1 MNPVEFIIRCHEQT
15 KHYFHRYA
23 RSAGELD
30 WSNQPDPFRAYAGA
44 PRVMLPLATV
54 DPSPAYE
61 SLFSLESL
69 PVAPVTLETISVFL
83 ECALGLSA
91 WKSFKGS
98 RWALRCNPSSGNLH
112 PTEGYVVL
120 GATSGLHDQPAVY
133 HYAPA
138 EHALERRGE
147 LSEDGWRALI
157 EGLPVGAF
165 LVGLTSIAWREAW
178 KYGERALR
186 YCQHDVGHAI
196 GALRFSAASLGWS
209 LHVLEAMSDEDVE
222 TLLGLDAVS
231 WPSNSDREHADL
243 LAVVNPSGQCIVDC
257 AGKCVLDCH
266 ALKPDR
272 ATWTGTPNVLSR
284 ESLHW
289 ELVYAAAEAW
299 RKPRGAPAPLG
310 SQVPPTVREHARDD
324 AYAAASASRPVR
336 SSREI
341 IRMRRSAVAFDGVAT
356 LPAEQFFLMMHR
368 LMPDP
373 QRAPWDALSP
383 PTAIHLAI
391 FVHRV
396 TGLTPGLYAL
406 VRDPSDRESLAS
418 SMRPDFAWT
427 APPGCP
433 DGLPL
438 FFLLEGDARRAA
450 TAVSCHQF
458 IAGAGV
464 FSLGMIARFRDTLE
478 HLGAWGYRRLF
489 WEAGLVGQTLYL
501 EAEAAGLR
509 GTGIGCYF
517 DDAVHETFGLTGDAW
532 QSMYHFTVGRPVEDV
547 RLTTEPAYPRRRADL
562 P

>member
-1 MNPVEFIIRCHEQT
+1 MNPVEFIIRCHEET
-15 KHYFHRYA
+15 KHHFHRYA

-30 WSNQPDPFRAYAGA
+30 WANQPDPFRVYAGA
-44 PRVMLPLATV
+44 PRVTLPPATT
-54 DPSPAYE
+54 DRSPAYE
-61 SLFSLESL
+61 SLFSAESSAAA
-69 PVAPVTLETISVFL
+69 PVALETISVFL

-120 GATSGLHDQPAVY
+120 GAISGLHDRPAVY
-133 HYAPA
+133 HYLPA

-147 LSEDGWRALI
+147 LPEDGGRALM
-157 EGLPVGAF
+157 EGLSAGAF

-196 GALRFSAASLGWS
+196 GALRFSAASLGWR
-209 LHVLEAMSDEDVE
+209 LHVLEAASDEDVE
-222 TLLGLDAVS
+222 TLLGLDATP
-231 WPSNSDREHADL
+231 WPRDVDREHADL
-243 LAVVNPSGQCIVDC
+243 LAVIDPSGRRIVDG
-257 AGKCVLDCH
+257 AGKFGLEGH
-266 ALKPDR
+266 ALKPGR
-272 ATWTGTPNVLSR
+272 AMWAGTPNVLSR
-284 ESLHW
+284 EALRW
-289 ELVYAAAEAW
+289 ELVYAVAEAW
-299 RKPRGAPAPLG
+299 RKPRGAPATLDPQG
-310 SQVPPTVREHARDD
+310 ISAPREHAQDE
-324 AYAAASASRPVR
+324 ACVAASAARPVR
-336 SSREI
+336 TSREI
-341 IRMRRSAVAFDGVAT
+341 IRTRRSAVAFDGVAT
-356 LPAEQFFLMMHR
+356 LPVEQFFLMMHR
-368 LMPDP
+368 LLPDP
-373 QRAPWDALSP
+373 RRPPWDALGP
-383 PTAIHLAI
+383 PTAIHLAL

-406 VRDPSDRESLAS
+406 VRDPADRAALAS

-433 DGLPL
+433 GGFPL
-438 FFLLEGDARRAA
+438 YFLLEGDARRAA
-450 TAVSCHQF
+450 TAVSCRQF

-478 HLGAWGYRRLF
+478 RLGAWAYRRLF
-489 WEAGLVGQTLYL
+489 WEAGLVGQALYL

-517 DDAVHETFGLTGDAW
+517 DDAVHDVFGLTGDAW
-532 QSMYHFTVGRPVEDV
+532 QSMYHFTVGGPVEDA
-547 RLTTEPAYPRRRADL
+547 RLTTEPAYPRRAADL